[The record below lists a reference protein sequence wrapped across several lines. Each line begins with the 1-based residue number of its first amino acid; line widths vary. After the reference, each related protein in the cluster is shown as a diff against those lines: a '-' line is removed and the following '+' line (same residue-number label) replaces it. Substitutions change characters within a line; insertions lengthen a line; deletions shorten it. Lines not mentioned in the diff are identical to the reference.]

1 MKIALGCDH
10 IVTDVKIK
18 VSDYLKEKG
27 YEVIDVG
34 TYDFTRTHYPIFGK
48 KVADL
53 VTSNQ
58 ADYGITLCG
67 TGVGITTS
75 AVKNKGARAV
85 LVRDATTA
93 KYSREHLDANIL
105 GMGGKIVGLN
115 LMFQIIDEF
124 LNTPFSNNDEDKK
137 IIEKIDNLI
146 EVDTTSISAEQLFQD
161 EIEKWKEG
169 YYHD

>member
-85 LVRDATTA
+85 LVRDVTTA

>member
-1 MKIALGCDH
+1 MIIALGCDH
-10 IVTDVKIK
+10 IVTDVKMK
-18 VSDYLKEKG
+18 VSDYLKEQG
-27 YEVIDVG
+27 HEVIDVG

-53 VTSNQ
+53 VTTKQ

-75 AVKNKGARAV
+75 AAKNKGARAV

-93 KYSREHLDANIL
+93 KYAREHLDANIL

-115 LMFQIIDEF
+115 LMFQIIDTF
-124 LNTPFSNNDEDKK
+124 LNTEFIGAEADKH
-137 IIEKIDNLI
+137 IISKIDQLI
-146 EVDTTSISAEQLFQD
+146 TEETDSVSSEDMFKD
-161 EIEKWKEG
+161 EIVKWDEG

>member
-1 MKIALGCDH
+1 MIIALGCDH
-10 IVTDVKIK
+10 IVTDVKMK
-18 VSDYLKEKG
+18 VSDYLKEQG
-27 YEVIDVG
+27 HEVIDVG

-53 VTSNQ
+53 VTTKQ

-75 AVKNKGARAV
+75 AAKNKGARAV

-93 KYSREHLDANIL
+93 KYAREHLDANIL

-115 LMFQIIDEF
+115 LMFQIIDTF
-124 LNTPFSNNDEDKK
+124 LNTEFIGTEADKH
-137 IIEKIDNLI
+137 IISKIDQLI
-146 EVDTTSISAEQLFQD
+146 TEETDSVSSEDMFKD
-161 EIEKWKEG
+161 EIVKWDEG

>member
-1 MKIALGCDH
+1 MIIALGCDH
-10 IVTDVKIK
+10 IVTGVKIK

-27 YEVIDVG
+27 HTVLDVG

-53 VTSNQ
+53 VTSKQ
-58 ADYGITLCG
+58 ADFGITICG
-67 TGVGITTS
+67 TGVGITNS
-75 AVKNKGARAV
+75 AVKNKGTRAV

-93 KYSREHLDANIL
+93 KYARQHLDANIL
-105 GMGGKIVGLN
+105 GMGGMIVGQN

-124 LNTPFSNNDEDKK
+124 LSTEFIGTEEDKA
-137 IIEKIDNLI
+137 IIEKIDGLI
-146 EVDTTSISAEQLFQD
+146 TEETNTISSEEMFNE
-161 EIEKWKEG
+161 EIKKWDEG